1 MRDGF
6 SEAVLVLEKSAWRVE
21 EIMYFLAFLATL
33 KTNVDQRVGDERDA
47 SVQVGQRPWNTLR
60 DCSVQGRVLASAE
73 LGNGPGVELLQR
85 CTRERRNRPAISF
98 NEKHTQAQA
107 RA

>member
-1 MRDGF
+1 
-6 SEAVLVLEKSAWRVE
+6 
-21 EIMYFLAFLATL
+21 MYFLAFLAIL
-33 KTNVDQRVGDERDA
+33 KTNVDQRVGDERDGP
-47 SVQVGQRPWNTLR
+47 VRDGLRTWNMLR

-98 NEKHTQAQA
+98 SEKHTQAQA